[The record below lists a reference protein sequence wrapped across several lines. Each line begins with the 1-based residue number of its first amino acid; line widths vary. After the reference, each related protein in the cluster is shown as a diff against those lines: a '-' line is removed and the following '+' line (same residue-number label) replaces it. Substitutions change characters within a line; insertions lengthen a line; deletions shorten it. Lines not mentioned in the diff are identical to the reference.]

1 MPTSLRRI
9 LLALLLIA
17 GLILAPEP
25 SPGATVETH
34 AQVQLVEPTAA
45 SVTLA
50 DDDAATW
57 SLDGTPEDRLQ
68 VTVEVRDA
76 DGNLLEQLAGDEVTL
91 DAAGQAAAT
100 LPLADDPGPHDP
112 LPVTTL
118 VICRE

>member
-17 GLILAPEP
+17 GLILAPGP

-34 AQVQLVEPTAA
+34 ARVQLVEPTAA
-45 SVTLA
+45 SVTL
-50 DDDAATW
+50 DDRATATW
-57 SLDGTPEDRLQ
+57 TLDGTPDARLQ

-76 DGNLLEQLAGDEVTL
+76 EGNLLDRLAGDQVTL
-91 DAAGQAAAT
+91 DTTGRAAASM
-100 LPLADDPGPHDP
+100 PVADHAGPHDP